1 MDNKLMKTRLLGTL
15 DFDIPDAR
23 EGVKKKLKAAAAGIL
38 PTVVLETMKQ
48 YAWRVLGQDS
58 SDEETEKAK
67 LVIAYAW
74 WIRELEAGTPKK
86 QFEQFMQERLDDLD
100 QRAPAKYK
108 TQAD

>member
-1 MDNKLMKTRLLGTL
+1 MDTIKTRLLGTI
-15 DFDIPDAR
+15 DEDTTEAR
-23 EGVKKKLKAAAAGIL
+23 EAIEKKLKAASAGLL
-38 PTVVLETMKQ
+38 PAVVLESMKQ
-48 YAWRVLGQDS
+48 YGWQILGRDS
-58 SDEETEKAK
+58 SDEEKEKAK

-74 WIRELEAGTPKK
+74 WIRELEAGIPKK